1 MVRPGTALGP
11 DSNSQ
16 RQMEINPAFRLE
28 GVSRN
33 RRDLIGHCREI
44 AAAAGEPAWKREVC
58 LFVVE
63 LLENPKEPVLQK
75 TSGTT
80 GDPTIHSLEREAME
94 ASARMTLRHFG
105 LRPGDSVLLCLP
117 VRYVAGKMIVVRAL
131 VGGLD
136 LHWTEPSSRPMKDFT
151 GKVSFA
157 SMVPLQARESILH
170 GDPLER
176 TGILLLGGGEV
187 DPGLRED
194 LKQLVRPAV
203 CESFA
208 MTETYTHFA
217 LRQING
223 KDPDPLFRSMAGVS
237 LDRDERGC
245 LVVEVPGVTRG
256 QVVTSDL
263 VELHPDGQ
271 HFRWLGR
278 YDHVIS
284 SGGIKILPEAVEEKI
299 RKLTGEEC
307 LILPEP
313 DPGLG
318 QRLVL
323 LVETGKKTRTDQ
335 QVEPPFDEKNW
346 AQLLKNHLQNY
357 EVPRRIIRVEEIPRN
372 ASFKPDRVAARR
384 LFLEGKD

>member
-1 MVRPGTALGP
+1 MGS
-11 DSNSQ
+11 DSDTPIK
-16 RQMEINPAFRLE
+16 MEVNPEFRLE
-28 GVSRN
+28 GRPF
-33 RRDLIGHCREI
+33 RPEELMDHCRKV
-44 AAAAGEPAWKREVC
+44 AASPDEPGWKKEVC
-58 LFVVE
+58 LFMTE
-63 LLENPKEPVLQK
+63 LLENPGKPVMQK

-80 GDPTIHSLEREAME
+80 GDPGTHPLTREAME

-105 LRPGDSVLLCLP
+105 LRPGDRVLLCLP
-117 VRYVAGKMIVVRAL
+117 VRYVAGKMMVVRAL
-131 VGGLD
+131 TGGLD
-136 LHWTEPSSRPMKDFT
+136 LRWTEPSSRPLKEFT
-151 GKVSFA
+151 GAVSFTA
-157 SMVPLQARESILH
+157 MVPLQARDSILH
-170 GDPLER
+170 GDPLDR
-176 TGILLLGGGEV
+176 TDMLLLGGGEIG
-187 DPGLRED
+187 PFLREE
-194 LKQLVRPAV
+194 LSQLDRPAV
-203 CESFA
+203 WESFA
-208 MTETYTHFA
+208 MTETYSHFA

-223 KDPDPLFRSMAGVS
+223 SAPDPLYRSLPGVR
-237 LDRDERGC
+237 LERDPRGC
-245 LVVEVPGVTRG
+245 LVVEVPGVTTKK
-256 QVVTSDL
+256 VVTNDL
-263 VELHPDGQ
+263 VELHPDGK